1 MTLIYAFANRWSTN
15 ISAQVLN
22 EIANSFPS
30 LSREGLEVG
39 FDSKGVSYQKI
50 YGHPKTFFQTH
61 IYGKIYDLIIGLGDF
76 YGNFPKIRLE
86 TIAKN
91 QYGYKP
97 ISTNSPFQITLNTG
111 PLSYNSDIVISK
123 NMGNY
128 NSNWIAYQSQLY
140 LNSKDLDTIH
150 LFFHLPKKLPPIS
163 LANQLISFFK
173 LFLPPPCQG
182 RD

>member
-1 MTLIYAFANRWSTN
+1 VTLIYAFANSWSTN

-30 LSREGLEVG
+30 LSREGLGVG
-39 FDSKGVSYQKI
+39 FDSKGISYQKI

-61 IYGKIYDLIIGLGDF
+61 IYGKIYDSIIGLGDF
-76 YGNFPKIRLE
+76 YGDFPKIRLE

-97 ISTNSPFQITLNTG
+97 ISTNSPFQTTLNTP
-111 PLSYNSDIVISK
+111 PLSYNPNIVICK

-128 NSNWIAYQSQLY
+128 NCNWIAYQTQLY

-150 LFFHLPKKLPPIS
+150 LFFHLPKKLPPAL
-163 LANQLISFFK
+163 LATHITQFLLGYPILKLI
-173 LFLPPPCQG
+173 
-182 RD
+182 